1 MTTIPLHHI
10 LLKSPLLAEDILKE
24 LNLGARFED
33 LAAEHSACPSGT
45 NKGFAG
51 HHDIDEL
58 PEAMIQAMQTYDG
71 SSAWIGPVQ
80 TPYGSTLSAQP
91 DKLVNFGKRLMTSVL
106 TNISQQK
113 STQKNPMRPPLIRS
127 KHPDQ
132 RL

>member
-10 LLKSPLLAEDILKE
+10 LLMSPLLAEDILKE

-33 LAAEHSACPSGT
+33 LAAEHSACPSGA

-80 TPYGSTLSAQP
+80 TPYGYHIIRPAGQIGELREKIDDVGSHEHQPAEKLSEESDETA
-91 DKLVNFGKRLMTSVL
+91 VN
-106 TNISQQK
+106 
-113 STQKNPMRPPLIRS
+113 PE
-127 KHPDQ
+127 
-132 RL
+132 